1 MARINQICENAY
13 RLALK
18 SQFFSKK
25 YAWKGEIIIYA
36 FSFCINESFP
46 PKEILNENARYKRV

>member
-18 SQFFSKK
+18 SQFFQK
-25 YAWKGEIIIYA
+25 YMRGKG
-36 FSFCINESFP
+36 
-46 PKEILNENARYKRV
+46 K